1 MGAIFTVSY
10 WITLVTAIPG
20 LITVATVYFGV
31 ASVNAQYIGS
41 VNSRFVVTN
50 DWIIL
55 AVIITI
61 MILTQ
66 VAGILLEEILI
77 KKRWLGRKAIQP
89 YSISP
94 YEEYSELYIILAKM
108 KDKDDPQGHLRRAV
122 AQFFMTMNVMISFLA
137 GMVVVVITVSLSL
150 ITVVE
155 TDGLWSSAAIYFL
168 FMMVCLG
175 LIYPV
180 TIIRFRE
187 MARSIWAVRNV
198 APDVA
203 EGKNE

>member
-41 VNSRFVVTN
+41 VNSRFAITN

-89 YSISP
+89 YSISHTKNTRSFIS
-94 YEEYSELYIILAKM
+94 Y
-108 KDKDDPQGHLRRAV
+108 LR
-122 AQFFMTMNVMISFLA
+122 
-137 GMVVVVITVSLSL
+137 
-150 ITVVE
+150 
-155 TDGLWSSAAIYFL
+155 
-168 FMMVCLG
+168 
-175 LIYPV
+175 
-180 TIIRFRE
+180 
-187 MARSIWAVRNV
+187 
-198 APDVA
+198 
-203 EGKNE
+203 K